1 MLAVAFVC
9 GAPGLG
15 RAASAQASDSAAVL
29 RAARRAQQAFERL
42 RRDNLP
48 EGRGTPGARCDA
60 RIGRFCYWYEPGTD
74 AAPEEPWAI
83 RDARGRLLAE
93 LADAAARFPGDTW
106 IAGQRV
112 RYLLDAG
119 RADAAAAAAR
129 QCRAAGWWCA
139 ALRGLALQA
148 AGDFP
153 AAAARFDTALQ
164 AMPSAERC
172 RWTDI
177 APLLDGEARAA
188 YRALDCEA
196 RAAFAARWWWLAGP
210 LWSSAANDR
219 RTEHF
224 ARVTLAR
231 IMADGDNAY
240 GLRWGDDLRELLLR
254 YGPAVSWT
262 FERPATALH
271 DAIIAGHERAP
282 SFRFGP
288 APHALAEP
296 AEARPDDWD
305 PTADAARERYAP
317 PYAARFLPLAVQAA
331 LFRRGDSALVV
342 AVYDVGRD
350 TLFWGRAVHAAL
362 VLGTDGRRVAIAEHD
377 TVAAGRDRLVAT
389 APWAPLVL
397 SLEVVA
403 PRARA
408 VARARFGLG
417 RRETATPSLSDI
429 LLFAPG
435 DSLPQDL
442 AEALTAAYPAPRVP
456 AGRPLGLFWEIAG
469 LGPAAEGVPLT
480 AAVSLAPAGGG
491 RRSVELR
498 WNEVLRPRGGV
509 GARALVLDLAGVA
522 PGRYRLALTVALPGA
537 DGASL
542 ARTAFRDIIV
552 APPAPPPR

>member
-1 MLAVAFVC
+1 
-9 GAPGLG
+9 
-15 RAASAQASDSAAVL
+15 
-29 RAARRAQQAFERL
+29 
-42 RRDNLP
+42 
-48 EGRGTPGARCDA
+48 
-60 RIGRFCYWYEPGTD
+60 
-74 AAPEEPWAI
+74 
-83 RDARGRLLAE
+83 
-93 LADAAARFPGDTW
+93 
-106 IAGQRV
+106 
-112 RYLLDAG
+112 
-119 RADAAAAAAR
+119 
-129 QCRAAGWWCA
+129 
-139 ALRGLALQA
+139 
-148 AGDFP
+148 
-153 AAAARFDTALQ
+153 
-164 AMPSAERC
+164 
-172 RWTDI
+172 
-177 APLLDGEARAA
+177 
-188 YRALDCEA
+188 
-196 RAAFAARWWWLAGP
+196 
-210 LWSSAANDR
+210 
-219 RTEHF
+219 
-224 ARVTLAR
+224 
-231 IMADGDNAY
+231 MADGDNAY

-442 AEALTAAYPAPRVP
+442 AEALTPAYPAPRVP